1 MKERPSHAIY
11 LLGSV
16 ELVAP
21 DRAEAER
28 LLIYPKII
36 ALLAYLA
43 VPSLGRFV
51 RRDTLV
57 GLLWPEL
64 AQDRARAALRK
75 ALHAIRAALGA
86 DVVVARGD
94 EDIALSVDAIWC
106 DASAF
111 TAAAETG
118 VLLRALELY
127 RGELLP
133 GFHVADCGD
142 FDQWLEAE
150 RTAARERASAAAWAL
165 AQLSEQGSDLSDA
178 ARWARR
184 TVRFSWHDER
194 ALRRALLML
203 DRVGDRAGALLLY
216 EEFTKRLREDLETEP
231 SAETV
236 ALANGLRK

>member
-1 MKERPSHAIY
+1 MKPPAARAIY

-21 DRAEAER
+21 DRSAAER
-28 LLIYPKII
+28 LLVYPKIL

-43 VPSLGRFV
+43 LPSLGRFV

-64 AQDRARAALRK
+64 GQDRARAALRK
-75 ALHAIRAALGA
+75 SLHAIRAALGA

-111 TAAAETG
+111 TAAADTG
-118 VLLRALELY
+118 ALARALKLY

-133 GFHVADCGD
+133 GFHIADCGE
-142 FDQWLEAE
+142 FDRWVELERA
-150 RTAARERASAAAWAL
+150 AARERASAAAWAL
-165 AQLSEQGSDLSDA
+165 AQLSEQESDLSNA

-203 DRVGDRAGALLLY
+203 DRVGERAGALLLY